1 MLYMKNNQTT
11 EQMNYKSKGIDTKS
25 TYDICNIIND
35 EDKTVADAVSKAL
48 EPISLLIDEV
58 VKSFKK
64 GGRLLYIGAGTSG
77 RLGVLDA
84 SECPPTFG
92 VSPNMVVGIIAG
104 GDVALRNAVENAEDN
119 GEAGIQSL
127 KDKNFNKSDT
137 LIGLTASG
145 EAKFVKDAMSYAQS
159 LGSVVGGISCN
170 ENSKV
175 FDCADYKIYL
185 PVGPEIVTGS
195 TRMKSGTAQK
205 MVLNMITTVSMI
217 KLGKVYDNYMVNLKP
232 TNKKLVKRA
241 KSLIKTI
248 SEKDDKIVDK
258 VWDDCQGNTTIGIL
272 MAIRNISFEEAE
284 FLLKKSD
291 NNLHKAIDIFE
302 TF

>member
-1 MLYMKNNQTT
+1 MKINQTT
-11 EQMNYKSKGIDTKS
+11 EQVNNKSKGIDIKS
-25 TYDICNIIND
+25 TLDICNIINE
-35 EDKTVADAVSKAL
+35 EDKTVADAVSTAL

-58 VKSFKK
+58 VRSFKK
-64 GGRLLYIGAGTSG
+64 GGRLIYIGAGTSG

-92 VSPNMVVGIIAG
+92 VSPDMVVGLIAG
-104 GDVALRNAVENAEDN
+104 GDVALRTAVENAEDD

-127 KDKNFNKSDT
+127 KDLNFSKIDA
-137 LIGLTASG
+137 LIGITASG
-145 EAKFVKDAMSYAQS
+145 EAKFVKDAMAYAQS

-175 FDCADYKIYL
+175 FDCADHKIFL

-205 MVLNMITTVSMI
+205 MALNMITTVAMI
-217 KLGKVYDNYMVNLKP
+217 KLGKVYDNYMVNLIP

-248 SEKDDKIVDK
+248 SEKDNKIVDK
-258 VWDDCQGNTTIGIL
+258 VWENCHGDTTIGIL
-272 MAIRNISFEEAE
+272 MAIRDISFEEAE
-284 FLLKKSD
+284 FLLEKSD

-302 TF
+302 TY

>member
-1 MLYMKNNQTT
+1 MKNNQTT
-11 EQMNYKSKGIDTKS
+11 EQVNHKSKGIDTKS
-25 TYDICNIIND
+25 TFEICNIIND
-35 EDKTVADAVSKAL
+35 EDKTVATAVSTAL

-58 VKSFKK
+58 VNSFKR
-64 GGRLLYIGAGTSG
+64 GGRLIYIGAGTSG

-104 GDVALRNAVENAEDN
+104 GDIALRNAVENAEDN

-127 KDKNFNKSDT
+127 QDLNFSKVDT
-137 LIGLTASG
+137 LIGITASG
-145 EAKFVKDAMSYAQS
+145 EAKFVKDAMTYAQS

-175 FDCADYKIYL
+175 FDCADFKIYL

-217 KLGKVYDNYMVNLKP
+217 KLGKVYDNYMVNLIP

-248 SEKDDKIVDK
+248 SDKDDGIVDE
-258 VWDDCQGNTTIGIL
+258 VWENCHGDTTIGIL
-272 MAIRNISFEEAE
+272 MAIRDISYEEAE
-284 FLLKKSD
+284 FLLQKSD

-302 TF
+302 TY

>member
-1 MLYMKNNQTT
+1 MKVNQTT
-11 EQMNYKSKGIDTKS
+11 EQVNNKSKGIDTKS
-25 TYDICNIIND
+25 TLDICKIINE
-35 EDKTVADAVSKAL
+35 EDKTVALAVSKAL
-48 EPISLLIDEV
+48 QPISLLIDEV

-64 GGRLLYIGAGTSG
+64 GGRLIYIGAGTSG

-92 VSPNMVVGIIAG
+92 VSPDMVVGIIAG
-104 GDVALRNAVENAEDN
+104 GDTALRNAVENAEDN

-127 KDKNFNKSDT
+127 KDINFSKSDA
-137 LIGLTASG
+137 LVGITASG
-145 EAKFVKDAMSYAQS
+145 EAKFVKDAMAYAQS
-159 LGSVVGGISCN
+159 IGSVVGGISCN

-205 MVLNMITTVSMI
+205 MALNMITTVSMI
-217 KLGKVYDNYMVNLKP
+217 KLGKVYDNYMVNLIP

-241 KSLIKTI
+241 KALIKTI
-248 SEKDDKIVDK
+248 SDKDDKIVNK
-258 VWDDCQGNTTIGIL
+258 VWENCHGDTTIGIL
-272 MAIRNISFEEAE
+272 MAMRNISFEEAE
-284 FLLKKSD
+284 SLLEKSD

-302 TF
+302 TY